1 MNKYK
6 HENVYF
12 PDSIERVLR
21 VLEKRETSTTKRKPA
36 RERHAPIER
45 LGPKRNQYGDG
56 LSIEHVCSKLDRK

>member
-21 VLEKRETSTTKRKPA
+21 VLEKRETSTTKARA
-36 RERHAPIER
+36 REARANRET
-45 LGPKRNQYGDG
+45 G
-56 LSIEHVCSKLDRK
+56 S